1 MEKILFPILGVLC
14 ALPLIAADPKDDVKA
29 AVKSLA
35 DKPNYTWTTTVKSPG
50 AQFNAGPTTGKTQKG
65 GYTFLTQVNNEQ
77 TTEVAMKGTNGVVT
91 TEEGWKSQT
100 ELPAPQRGG
109 AAGGNRGALAGRFL
123 LNSRTPTET
132 LTNLV
137 EKVKELKKGE
147 DDLIVSARTLTAEG
161 EIFFGTF
168 FSEVAA
174 DQVVLTTTDAKG
186 SLKVWLKGG
195 QLVKYQIA
203 VSGKMNFNG
212 NERDIDRTTT
222 VEIKDVDKTNVEVP
236 DDAKKKIAELGK

>member
-77 TTEVAMKGTNGVVT
+77 TTEVAMKGTNGVVK

-109 AAGGNRGALAGRFL
+109 AAGGNRGAMAGRFL

-147 DDLIVSARTLTAEG
+147 DDLISGDLTEEG
-161 EIFFGTF
+161 AKEYLSFRRQRPGGNN
-168 FSEVAA
+168 
-174 DQVVLTTTDAKG
+174 QGPTTTDAKG